1 MAVAILLVFSLA
13 LDMFAVAIGLG
24 MAGLPRAKWLRAGL
38 VFAVFAVFAGA
49 MPIIGVL
56 VGEALGPRMG
66 RVAGYISALALAAI
80 GSRAIWSSLS
90 DKGSMS
96 DIDLSTPD
104 GIRKALVATG
114 VSATLDNLAVG
125 FVLGE
130 LDVSITAV
138 LIAIIVQAFVVTV
151 LGLSVG
157 KRIGA
162 KLGDSAALAS
172 GIILLALGG
181 VIFIVLLTSGRAA

>member
-1 MAVAILLVFSLA
+1 VQKLFMAIAILLVLSLA
-13 LDMFAVAIGLG
+13 LDMLAVAIGLG

-38 VFAVFAVFAGA
+38 VFAVFAGA

-56 VGEALGPRMG
+56 FGEALGPRMG

-80 GSRAIWSSLS
+80 GSMAIWSSLS
-90 DKGSMS
+90 EKGSMS

-114 VSATLDNLAVG
+114 VSATVDNLAVG

-130 LDVSITAV
+130 LGVSIAAA
-138 LIAIIVQAFVVTV
+138 LIAIIVQVFVVTV
-151 LGLSVG
+151 LGYPSGSASAPNSETPPRSPPALSCS
-157 KRIGA
+157 RW
-162 KLGDSAALAS
+162 AS
-172 GIILLALGG
+172 
-181 VIFIVLLTSGRAA
+181 

>member
-1 MAVAILLVFSLA
+1 
-13 LDMFAVAIGLG
+13 
-24 MAGLPRAKWLRAGL
+24 
-38 VFAVFAVFAGA
+38 

-56 VGEALGPRMG
+56 VGETLGPRMG

-80 GSRAIWSSLS
+80 GSKAIWSSLS
-90 DKGSMS
+90 DKGPMS
-96 DIDLSTPD
+96 DIDLLTPD

-125 FVLGE
+125 VVLGE
-130 LDVSITAV
+130 LGASIAAA

-157 KRIGA
+157 KRVGA

-172 GIILLALGG
+172 GIILLALGV
-181 VIFIVLLTSGRAA
+181 VIFIGLLTSGRAA